1 MKEKEFK
8 KQISEFQTGWQRCQ
22 ADFDN
27 FKKRTEIEKA
37 SWTNQARI
45 EVFNDLLPI
54 LENLDLAVIHAPKE
68 SKDAQ
73 WIEGIVHITRQIDAK
88 LTELGISKIQ
98 PQMSEVFDHNSHE
111 ALSTEKNPKI
121 KTGHIVRTQ
130 RTGYKMGDTVILP
143 AKVVVAS

>member
-1 MKEKEFK
+1 MKEKQTK
-8 KQISEFQTGWQRCQ
+8 KQIEELKAGWQRCQ

-27 FKKRTEIEKA
+27 FKKRTEQEKA
-37 SWTNQARI
+37 IWVNQARI

-54 LENLDLAVIHAPKE
+54 LENLDLAVLHAPKE

-98 PQMSEVFDHNSHE
+98 PQPGEVFDHNLHE

-121 KTGHIVRTQ
+121 KSGHIIRTQ

-143 AKVVVAS
+143 AKVVVGQ